1 MTMMKLVRPS
11 SESEK
16 HTRSTVDTIEITA
29 KLVASWKVP
38 PFQRELK
45 VNAKVEAVARL
56 IAEDRGVLPGIVTL
70 GVLDKEVYIVD
81 GQHRLHAF
89 LISGED
95 IGYVDVRTVFFK
107 DMAEMADEFET
118 LNSQLVIMRP
128 DDKLRAL
135 EHSTEAIRRVRKKCP
150 FIGYDNIRRDSKN
163 APVLSMSTFIRAWTG
178 CRGEIPRMG
187 LPAKEAVKAMDASDT
202 DNAIDFAMLA
212 FEAWRRDREFFRMW
226 SGLNL
231 VITMWLYRRMVLAE
245 GMTAASRWTRL
256 SRDEFRRGLMALSA
270 EQSYLEYLFGR
281 NVNDRDRTPTYSRA
295 VQIMTKRYRAE
306 GKSDIRFPR
315 PAWAHA

>member
-1 MTMMKLVRPS
+1 MQMKLIRPS
-11 SESEK
+11 SASEK
-16 HTRSTVDTIEITA
+16 HTRSTVDTIELSA
-29 KLVASWKVP
+29 KLVASWKSP

-45 VNAKVEAVARL
+45 VNAKVEEVARQ

-89 LISGED
+89 LISGEEV
-95 IGYVDVRTVFFK
+95 GYVDARTVFFK
-107 DMAEMADEFET
+107 DMAEMAEEFER

-135 EHSTEAIRRVRKKCP
+135 EHSNDAIRRIRKKCQ

-178 CRGEIPRMG
+178 CRGELPRMG
-187 LPAKEAVKAMDASDT
+187 LPAKDAVKEMDAADT
-202 DNAIDFAMLA
+202 DNAIDFALLA
-212 FEAWRRDREFFRMW
+212 FEAWRRDPEFFRMW
-226 SGLNL
+226 GGLNL
-231 VITMWLYRRMVLAE
+231 AICMWLYRRMVLNE
-245 GMTAASRWTRL
+245 GSTGASRWTKLNRE
-256 SRDEFRRGLMALSA
+256 EFRRGLLALSA
-270 EQSYLEYLFGR
+270 EPSYLEYLFGR
-281 NVNDRDRTPTYSRA
+281 NVSDRDRTPTYNRA
-295 VQIMTKRYRAE
+295 VQIMSKRFRAE

-315 PAWAHA
+315 PTWSHA